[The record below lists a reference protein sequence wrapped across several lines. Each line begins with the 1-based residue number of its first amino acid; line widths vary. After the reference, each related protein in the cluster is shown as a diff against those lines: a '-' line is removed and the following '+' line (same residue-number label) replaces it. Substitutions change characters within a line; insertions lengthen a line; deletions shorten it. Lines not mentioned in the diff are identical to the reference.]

1 MIVDERMVTY
11 IHSLETPENSLLE
24 EIEKEALDTYVPIIR
39 KETKSFLKTLI
50 TMNRPMNILEVG
62 TAVGFSALVMSE
74 YAPAGCKITTIENY
88 DKRIPIARENF
99 KRAGK
104 ESDIT
109 LLEGDALEV
118 MKGLAGPYDF
128 VFMDAAKGQYIH
140 FLPDVLRLLVP
151 GGLLVS
157 DNVMQDGSIIESRFC
172 VERRDRTIHARM
184 REYLYELKHNELLET
199 SIVPLGDGVA
209 LSVKAEKGKKN
220 IQENIQ
226 ERKQI

>member
-104 ESDIT
+104 RIGHYPVRGRCAGSY
-109 LLEGDALEV
+109 EGAC
-118 MKGLAGPYDF
+118 GP
-128 VFMDAAKGQYIH
+128 
-140 FLPDVLRLLVP
+140 L
-151 GGLLVS
+151 
-157 DNVMQDGSIIESRFC
+157 
-172 VERRDRTIHARM
+172 
-184 REYLYELKHNELLET
+184 
-199 SIVPLGDGVA
+199 
-209 LSVKAEKGKKN
+209 
-220 IQENIQ
+220 
-226 ERKQI
+226 

>member
-99 KRAGK
+99 
-104 ESDIT
+104 
-109 LLEGDALEV
+109 
-118 MKGLAGPYDF
+118 
-128 VFMDAAKGQYIH
+128 
-140 FLPDVLRLLVP
+140 
-151 GGLLVS
+151 
-157 DNVMQDGSIIESRFC
+157 
-172 VERRDRTIHARM
+172 
-184 REYLYELKHNELLET
+184 
-199 SIVPLGDGVA
+199 
-209 LSVKAEKGKKN
+209 
-220 IQENIQ
+220 
-226 ERKQI
+226 